1 MLRHLAWQQRLHRG
15 TLKEMSGP
23 KTWLSR
29 RVEDA
34 VRRGFERAYQSV
46 RVDPERY
53 LFHLR
58 AAHGLPI
65 VSFRGIATLP
75 IETVDAV
82 ADETIRAAMKLAA
95 AEGAGLGMG
104 GLITLVPDLSI
115 LAVIT
120 FRTIQKLSLI
130 YGFEYNTDEEIAE
143 LWVAAASAAG
153 VDLGREVLEKEVV
166 QRFVPRVLR
175 RIAVQASSE
184 IVDKW
189 AGRIIPLASS
199 AIGAGLNY
207 FFVRAWGER
216 AKAHFREKQLS
227 VRDQMRLEAREQAL
241 LPVAEPPR

>member
-1 MLRHLAWQQRLHRG
+1 MAG
-15 TLKEMSGP
+15 A

-34 VRRGFERAYQSV
+34 VRRGFERAYESV

-58 AAHGLPI
+58 SAHELPI
-65 VSFRGIATLP
+65 ASFRGIATLP
-75 IETVDAV
+75 IETVDEV
-82 ADETIRAAMKLAA
+82 ADQTIRAGMKVAA
-95 AEGAGLGMG
+95 AEGAGLGIG

-143 LWVAAASAAG
+143 LWMAAASAAG
-153 VDLGREVLEKEVV
+153 VDIGREVLEKEVV
-166 QRFVPRVLR
+166 QRFVPRVIR
-175 RIAVQASSE
+175 RIAVQASGE

-189 AGRIIPLASS
+189 VGRIIPLASS

-207 FFVRAWGER
+207 YFVRAWGER
-216 AKAHFREKQLS
+216 AKAHFRNKHMK
-227 VRDQMRLEAREQAL
+227 VREQMALDARERIL
-241 LPVAEPPR
+241 LPSPESSAP

>member
-1 MLRHLAWQQRLHRG
+1 
-15 TLKEMSGP
+15 MSGP

-34 VRRGFERAYQSV
+34 IRRGLERAYDSV
-46 RVDPERY
+46 RVDPQRY

-65 VSFRGIATLP
+65 ASFRGLATLP
-75 IETVDAV
+75 IETVDQV
-82 ADETIRAAMKLAA
+82 ADQTIRAGMKIAA
-95 AEGAGLGMG
+95 AEGAGLGIG
-104 GLITLVPDLSI
+104 GLMTLVPDLSI

-153 VDLGREVLEKEVV
+153 VDVGREVVEREVV
-166 QRFVPRVLR
+166 QRFVPRVIR
-175 RIAVQASSE
+175 RIAVQASGE

-216 AKAHFREKQLS
+216 AKAHFREKHMKM
-227 VRDQMRLEAREQAL
+227 RDQMALDAREQAL
-241 LPVAEPPR
+241 LSTGE

>member
-1 MLRHLAWQQRLHRG
+1 MTGA
-15 TLKEMSGP
+15 

-34 VRRGFERAYQSV
+34 LRRGFERAYESV

-65 VSFRGIATLP
+65 ASFRGLATLP
-75 IETVDAV
+75 IQTVDEV
-82 ADETIRAAMKLAA
+82 ADQTIRAGMKIAA
-95 AEGAGLGMG
+95 AEGAGLGVG

-130 YGFEYNTDEEIAE
+130 YGFEYNTAEEIAE

-153 VDLGREVLEKEVV
+153 VDIGREVLEKEIV
-166 QRFVPRVLR
+166 QRFVPRVIR
-175 RIAVQASSE
+175 RIAVQASGE

-189 AGRIIPLASS
+189 VGRIIPLASS
-199 AIGAGLNY
+199 VIGGGLNY

-216 AKAHFREKQLS
+216 AKMHFRDKH
-227 VRDQMRLEAREQAL
+227 VRMREQMALEAREQAL
-241 LPVAEPPR
+241 LPTQE